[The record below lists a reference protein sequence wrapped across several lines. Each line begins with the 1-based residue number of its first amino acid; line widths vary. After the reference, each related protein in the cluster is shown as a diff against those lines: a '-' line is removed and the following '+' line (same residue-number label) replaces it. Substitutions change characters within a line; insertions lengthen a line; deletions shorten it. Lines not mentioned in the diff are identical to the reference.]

1 MKQVSKIIAIV
12 AFVLWLLVMWR
23 SASVFQSR
31 QVPLQF
37 DEGQEKAE
45 SGKVEAVAIPGSIL
59 SAERLLKSPFAFSR
73 YQPLIDKNIFVK
85 PEIQPEIFTPDKLS
99 LVSVSAVPLPF
110 MYNGFI
116 EKSDGTRVG
125 QINSSGK
132 TYFVTRGDKFKDYKV
147 LEINSK
153 IIKMEN
159 KDGQLTLEY
168 KKLAKSKELI
178 AKLHNLMDNK
188 EFEVKKNDEFGVYKI
203 LDIKANSVIIYGQD
217 KEWVIN
223 K

>member
-45 SGKVEAVAIPGSIL
+45 AGKVEAVAIPDSIL
-59 SAERLLKSPFAFSR
+59 SAERLLKSPFAFSK